1 MRFSYIDR
9 LRYDDEFDDLSYQEG
24 ERQYIEHLS
33 TINFDKNQNLL
44 RYFGKS
50 FFHDAKVNTI
60 QFFPQFN
67 KINID
72 LISENVLEDINIY
85 RTKIGADIISANKFK
100 EKPIIYNCSF
110 SGVSIIKCSVDFS
123 LHNSV
128 MDTEITQY
136 DAKTKLYNI
145 TISFWQNQELEISF
159 KNAKVVTDKELIRY
173 YTNNRLSNIPYC
185 DLCKSKLLS
194 KKSISKMITK

>member
-9 LRYDDEFDDLSYQEG
+9 LRYDDDFDDFSFQEG
-24 ERQYIEHLS
+24 QQQYMLHLS

-50 FFHDAKVNTI
+50 FFHDAKVNSI
-60 QFFPQFN
+60 QFFPQLN

-72 LISENVLEDINIY
+72 LISENVLEDINVY
-85 RTKIGADIISANKFK
+85 RTKIGVDIISANNFK
-100 EKPIIYNCSF
+100 EKPIIYYCSF

-123 LHNSV
+123 LHDSV
-128 MDTEITQY
+128 MDTEITQF
-136 DAKTKLYNI
+136 DAKTKLYYI

-194 KKSISKMITK
+194 QKSISKMITK